1 MVVTATAETEPQRAL
16 DLREPISST
25 KLNSPVRWNKP
36 VNCLNL
42 NQEQPMIRVKLMS
55 IMVND
60 QNRARRFYNDVLGFS
75 IKHDVPVGEA
85 AWLTLVAPDDAEG
98 VELLLE
104 PTGHPAAVALQ
115 QALCKDGIPL
125 AQLYT
130 EDLAAEL
137 ERLRAKGVSFRDEP
151 KTMGP
156 TKFADFDDTCGNL
169 IRLVKG

>member
-1 MVVTATAETEPQRAL
+1 
-16 DLREPISST
+16 
-25 KLNSPVRWNKP
+25 
-36 VNCLNL
+36 
-42 NQEQPMIRVKLMS
+42 MIRVKLMS
-55 IMVND
+55 ILVND
-60 QNRARRFYNDVLGFS
+60 QNRARRFYTDVLGFS
-75 IKHDVPVGEA
+75 IKHDIPVGEA

-115 QALCKDGIPL
+115 QALNRDPL

-130 EDLAAEL
+130 EDIAAEF
-137 ERLRAKGVSFRDEP
+137 ERLRAKGVAFRDEP

-169 IRLVKG
+169 IRLVEG